1 MRRMQHV
8 HKLDSNVSDRQH
20 TKPLTFLML
29 IVLINDKGARIYCFC
44 SGGDVCLCRMK
55 KCKNGRDDT
64 YKSCDDAQRTPYEP
78 FGMMHDRLLLF
89 VDVFC

>member
-55 KCKNGRDDT
+55 KCKNGPHTKAATTHNAR
-64 YKSCDDAQRTPYEP
+64 R
-78 FGMMHDRLLLF
+78 MNRLE
-89 VDVFC
+89 